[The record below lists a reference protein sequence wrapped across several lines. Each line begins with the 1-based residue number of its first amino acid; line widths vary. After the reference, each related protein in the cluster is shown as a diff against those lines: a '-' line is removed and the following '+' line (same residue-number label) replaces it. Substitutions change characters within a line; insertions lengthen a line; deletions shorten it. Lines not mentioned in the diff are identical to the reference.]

1 MPTEGVVIREVRRED
16 RQALAS
22 IIERTGNLSVEEKDC
37 AVELLDIY
45 LNDSAQKDYYFI
57 TALCGGVPAGYACYG
72 PRPLAAGVHDLY
84 WIVVDQDNMGRGI
97 GKALV
102 ERVRGLLTSQGAR
115 MLVAETSGLADYA
128 GTREF
133 YLRCG
138 FAEEARIRE
147 FYKPGDDIV
156 FYVMRLTHHAK

>member
-1 MPTEGVVIREVRRED
+1 MPGDISIREVRRED
-16 RQALAS
+16 RDALES
-22 IIERTGNLSVEEKDC
+22 IIERTGNLSAEEKDC
-37 AVELLDIY
+37 AIELLDIY

-57 TALCGGVPAGYACYG
+57 TAIHGGAPAGYVCYG

-84 WIVVDQDNMGRGI
+84 WIVVGKEMKGKGMGR
-97 GKALV
+97 ALV
-102 ERVRGLLTSQGAR
+102 ERVRKLLCAKGAR
-115 MLVAETSGLADYA
+115 MLVAETSGMDEYR

-156 FYVMRLTHHAK
+156 FYVMRLTHNAK

>member
-1 MPTEGVVIREVRRED
+1 MVLMREVRKED
-16 RQALAS
+16 RDALVS
-22 IIERTGNLSVEEKDC
+22 IIERTTNLTGEEKDC

-57 TALCGGVPAGYACYG
+57 TAIQDDVPAGYACYG
-72 PRPLAAGVHDLY
+72 PRPLTEGVHDLY
-84 WIVVDQDNMGRGI
+84 WIVVDEKRMGTGI
-97 GKALV
+97 GRALV
-102 ERVRGLLTSQGAR
+102 TKTEEILRSKGAR
-115 MLVAETSGLADYA
+115 MLVAETSGLAAYG
-128 GTREF
+128 GTRQF

-156 FYVMRLTHHAK
+156 FYVKRLTQKAK